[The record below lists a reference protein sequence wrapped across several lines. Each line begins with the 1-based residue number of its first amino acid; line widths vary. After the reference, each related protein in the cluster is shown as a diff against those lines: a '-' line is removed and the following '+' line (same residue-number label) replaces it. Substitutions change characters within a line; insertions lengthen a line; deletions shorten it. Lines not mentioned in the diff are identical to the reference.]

1 MLCSMITSNP
11 SNPNLTSKDW

>member
-1 MLCSMITSNP
+1 MLCSMITSNL